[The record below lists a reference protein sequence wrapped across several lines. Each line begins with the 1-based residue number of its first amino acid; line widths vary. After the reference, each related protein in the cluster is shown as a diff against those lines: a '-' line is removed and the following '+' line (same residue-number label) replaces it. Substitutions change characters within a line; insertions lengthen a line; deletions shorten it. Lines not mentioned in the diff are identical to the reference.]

1 MRYNQLMDDYRIDDL
16 KKFLSDAMI
25 EKLKELL
32 PAAKNLS
39 FKEACDF
46 LEMVGVRKSTV
57 VVWFSKYEADDNYT
71 NLFNSLLSLM
81 KEAEALAYHEAYT
94 TASRNF
100 KLQSRD
106 KLRERLYEKDE
117 TEQTNIT
124 VSFADGKEW
133 FDQ

>member
-1 MRYNQLMDDYRIDDL
+1 MRYNQRMNDYRIDDL
-16 KKFLSDAMI
+16 KKFLSDDMI
-25 EKLKELL
+25 EKLKEFL

-46 LEMVGVRKSTV
+46 LEMVGVRKGTV
-57 VVWFSKYEADDNYT
+57 VVWFSKYEAEEVYT

-81 KEAEALAYHEAYT
+81 KEAEASTYIDAYA

-100 KLQSRD
+100 KMQSRD